1 MGAGQC
7 GTLLLAQ
14 ILDKQHD
21 ARVSHEQPPLL
32 PWNRRPGAPG
42 IRERLQRLL
51 ATHKTRL
58 VGDVASFYLPYAE
71 EAIAFDPHI
80 RIVGLRRPREEVV
93 ASFCRVLDQSA
104 RFPINHWAE
113 QPAPGWYHDP
123 IWTRVFP
130 QYDTTD
136 REEGLR
142 RYWDEY
148 YQRAEELVR
157 RFPDNVRLW
166 DTDALT
172 SEKGVREVL
181 SFVGIPHDQQVIVT
195 GQRNATPESA
205 VGVQA
210 GSTLTEGDRHL
221 AATISPEFCAAGLGA
236 SPLFQHAGR
245 QTHPL
250 DPRKCVVL
258 VPFIGFIHQEC
269 EDALKELERRGY
281 SVRRV
286 GGYAAI
292 DQGRNQMATDA
303 LLDGFEET
311 LWIDADVGF
320 HPDSVERLRS
330 HPHPIVCGV
339 YPQKGK
345 RALACHIMP
354 GTPSMVF
361 GRHGGLVEML
371 YAGAGFLLVRR
382 EVYLTIQ
389 HRLQLPVCNERFGH
403 PTIPFF
409 LPLTQRI
416 EDGYW
421 YLAEDYAFCQR
432 AHDCGYRIYADTTIR
447 LWHIGNYRYG
457 WEDAGLERQRFGAF
471 TLNFGQ
477 APGTPRA
484 TATDRPPA
492 LANFAAQYPWPER
505 PPEIPQPDA
514 GDGLSPAAR
523 ELLGRTV
530 SPNVK
535 LIVELGCGA
544 GRVTRGLA
552 TLAAQAS
559 IIAIDTWPGDAPL
572 SPTLSPEYRGE
583 AAMSADAALS
593 QKYRSEGARSP
604 TPADAPLS
612 PTLSPECRG
621 EGAMSAD
628 SALSQEYRDEG
639 AGLAQAASRF
649 DAFLSRCW
657 DIRQR
662 VIPLRAAGMVEALQ
676 RVAEA
681 GLEPELVYLAGD
693 AAADETQRQLTCVLD
708 LFPQAVVVGDQAQ
721 REDVRRALESIARA
735 RHIHCQGYGPAWR
748 FLPPPPATSDVAQPL
763 QAARG
768 DLLGTQDRMG

>member
-1 MGAGQC
+1 
-7 GTLLLAQ
+7 
-14 ILDKQHD
+14 
-21 ARVSHEQPPLL
+21 
-32 PWNRRPGAPG
+32 
-42 IRERLQRLL
+42 
-51 ATHKTRL
+51 
-58 VGDVASFYLPYAE
+58 
-71 EAIAFDPHI
+71 
-80 RIVGLRRPREEVV
+80 
-93 ASFCRVLDQSA
+93 
-104 RFPINHWAE
+104 
-113 QPAPGWYHDP
+113 
-123 IWTRVFP
+123 
-130 QYDTTD
+130 
-136 REEGLR
+136 
-142 RYWDEY
+142 
-148 YQRAEELVR
+148 
-157 RFPDNVRLW
+157 
-166 DTDALT
+166 
-172 SEKGVREVL
+172 
-181 SFVGIPHDQQVIVT
+181 
-195 GQRNATPESA
+195 
-205 VGVQA
+205 
-210 GSTLTEGDRHL
+210 
-221 AATISPEFCAAGLGA
+221 
-236 SPLFQHAGR
+236 
-245 QTHPL
+245 
-250 DPRKCVVL
+250 VVL

-269 EDALKELERRGY
+269 EEALKELERRGY
-281 SVRRV
+281 PVRRV

-354 GTPSMVF
+354 GTPAMVF

-409 LPLTQRI
+409 LPLTRPI

-559 IIAIDTWPGDAPL
+559 IIAIDTWPADAPL

-583 AAMSADAALS
+583 GAM
-593 QKYRSEGARSP
+593 SP

-612 PTLSPECRG
+612 PTLSPEYRG
-621 EGAMSAD
+621 
-628 SALSQEYRDEG
+628 EG
-639 AGLAQAASRF
+639 AGLAQAVSRF

-708 LFPQAVVVGDQAQ
+708 LFPQAVVVGDQAE
-721 REDVRRALESIARA
+721 REEVRRALESIARA

-748 FLPPPPATSDVAQPL
+748 FLPPPPATS
-763 QAARG
+763 
-768 DLLGTQDRMG
+768 T

>member
-14 ILDKQHD
+14 ILDKQYD

-80 RIVGLRRPREEVV
+80 RIVCLRRPREEVV

-136 REEGLR
+136 REAGLR

-148 YQRAEELVR
+148 YERAEELAR
-157 RFPDNVRLW
+157 RFPENVRLW

-172 SEKGVREVL
+172 SEQGVREVL
-181 SFVGIPHDQQVIVT
+181 SFVGIPNDQQVIAT
-195 GQRNATPESA
+195 GQRTGTSESA
-205 VGVQA
+205 AGAQA
-210 GSTLTEGDRHL
+210 GSMLKEGDRHL

-269 EDALKELERRGY
+269 EEALKELERRGY
-281 SVRRV
+281 PVRRV

-339 YPQKGK
+339 YPQKGGQG
-345 RALACHIMP
+345 ADTAHAAWPPQC
-354 GTPSMVF
+354 
-361 GRHGGLVEML
+361 GL
-371 YAGAGFLLVRR
+371 R
-382 EVYLTIQ
+382 
-389 HRLQLPVCNERFGH
+389 HRLQF
-403 PTIPFF
+403 
-409 LPLTQRI
+409 QR
-416 EDGYW
+416 
-421 YLAEDYAFCQR
+421 
-432 AHDCGYRIYADTTIR
+432 
-447 LWHIGNYRYG
+447 
-457 WEDAGLERQRFGAF
+457 
-471 TLNFGQ
+471 
-477 APGTPRA
+477 
-484 TATDRPPA
+484 
-492 LANFAAQYPWPER
+492 
-505 PPEIPQPDA
+505 
-514 GDGLSPAAR
+514 
-523 ELLGRTV
+523 
-530 SPNVK
+530 
-535 LIVELGCGA
+535 
-544 GRVTRGLA
+544 
-552 TLAAQAS
+552 
-559 IIAIDTWPGDAPL
+559 
-572 SPTLSPEYRGE
+572 
-583 AAMSADAALS
+583 
-593 QKYRSEGARSP
+593 
-604 TPADAPLS
+604 
-612 PTLSPECRG
+612 
-621 EGAMSAD
+621 
-628 SALSQEYRDEG
+628 
-639 AGLAQAASRF
+639 
-649 DAFLSRCW
+649 
-657 DIRQR
+657 
-662 VIPLRAAGMVEALQ
+662 
-676 RVAEA
+676 
-681 GLEPELVYLAGD
+681 
-693 AAADETQRQLTCVLD
+693 
-708 LFPQAVVVGDQAQ
+708 
-721 REDVRRALESIARA
+721 
-735 RHIHCQGYGPAWR
+735 
-748 FLPPPPATSDVAQPL
+748 
-763 QAARG
+763 
-768 DLLGTQDRMG
+768 